1 MNFFD
6 TFLIEFLLSGTRDY
20 YLILI
25 INEFYIVFYQILIA
39 RVNPLIKSFR
49 IDFLH
54 FFYDAISFEGIFG
67 ARFKESSRTGVGKIS
82 RVMSNPHSKIDPN
95 MSGY

>member
-1 MNFFD
+1 MNFFT

-25 INEFYIVFYQILIA
+25 INEFYIVFYQILVA

-49 IDFLH
+49 IVFIHFLRRSFGG
-54 FFYDAISFEGIFG
+54 FFGT
-67 ARFKESSRTGVGKIS
+67 RFKESSRKKIPT
-82 RVMSNPHSKIDPN
+82 VCFSKNIFDYIDL
-95 MSGY
+95 